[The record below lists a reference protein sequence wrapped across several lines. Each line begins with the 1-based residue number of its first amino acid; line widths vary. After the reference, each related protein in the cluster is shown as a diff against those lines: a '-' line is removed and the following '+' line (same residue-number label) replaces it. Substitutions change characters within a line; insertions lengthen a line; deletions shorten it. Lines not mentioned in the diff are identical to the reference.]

1 MRICV
6 YLCVLKTMLMMARG
20 CGSLWGHSYPSS
32 ELDLGSFVTAERA
45 QLFFFSPIVNSSEWE
60 DGRMVGGSEMS
71 ELGRGIRVPD
81 PAFWVVVSAVR
92 VHGRA

>member
-1 MRICV
+1 MCLS
-6 YLCVLKTMLMMARG
+6 LCVEDNAHDGQR
-20 CGSLWGHSYPSS
+20 LWEP
-32 ELDLGSFVTAERA
+32 LGSQLPVLRTGSWVICNSRA
-45 QLFFFSPIVNSSEWE
+45 GSVIFFSPIVNSSEWE